1 MSITEKIMKALEE
14 ACKHGTWGQIQ
25 IDLQRGTPVL
35 LRVTETQKLYE
46 GENNHAI
53 RNH

>member
-1 MSITEKIMKALEE
+1 MSIPDKIMKALED
-14 ACKHGTWGQIQ
+14 ACKRGTWGQIQ

-46 GENNHAI
+46 EENN
-53 RNH
+53 RERFTR